1 MAAPTAGS
9 RVDILERLS
18 RLLTLLA
25 ATLAVVACLAA
36 PLLAISW
43 SHRAFPGF
51 IVEPTLVVN
60 NTQGTGWGGELTALH
75 PPQRVTRVAGQP
87 VTTSREYDA
96 VISSL
101 APGQAASFFVTL
113 PDGSARLYPSITLI
127 DFPQEDLLRL
137 FWLPYL
143 AGTAYLG
150 IGVWVYKAKGT
161 TRPGRALAFFC
172 FATAIASSLSFD
184 LYTTHLL
191 ADLWSLAIA
200 MAGGALISLALRF
213 PQQWQA
219 VERRSWLLMLPYLV
233 SMALAAISIAALHDA
248 TNPWRYTDAWDKSYL
263 YAMVGVV
270 TFLAI
275 TLLRAIAGNS
285 PIVRRQARIVL
296 LGSFLAFV
304 PITAWFAA
312 AVAGVTFPLDAP
324 LLLSVLILFPLST
337 AIAIFRY
344 RLLEVDHVVNR
355 AILYGALT
363 AILAGLYTISVMIS
377 QRLFVAITGEKSDAA
392 IVVTTLIVASAFT
405 PIKDRLGRLL
415 SARFKDVPDN
425 TRALRDFSQE
435 VNAYLEMSDA
445 ALLARRFLDEAA
457 GAVQAEAG
465 AVSLLIDGRL
475 KTVATS
481 GRWQGEASI
490 AIPLQQNGQ
499 RHGMLW
505 LGPRLGANPYSNAE
519 FEALQQAARPV
530 ALALRLALHAHP
542 TVESLLAEH
551 AGEASETNGAIE
563 NAHEERP
570 SGRSPAVTAVR

>member
-1 MAAPTAGS
+1 MAAPPADS
-9 RVDILERLS
+9 RVDVLERLS

-25 ATLAVVACLAA
+25 ATLAVLACLAA

-51 IVEPTLVVN
+51 MVEPTLVAN
-60 NTQGTGWGGELTALH
+60 NSSGTGWGGESTALH
-75 PPQRVTRVAGQP
+75 PPQHVTRVGGQP
-87 VTTSREYDA
+87 VATHREYNA
-96 VISSL
+96 VLSSL
-101 APGQAASFFVTL
+101 APGQHVSFFVAL

-143 AGTAYLG
+143 AGMAYVG
-150 IGVWVYKAKGT
+150 IGVWVYMAKGT

-172 FATAIASSLSFD
+172 FATAIASGLSFD
-184 LYTTHLL
+184 LSTTHLL

-200 MAGGALISLALRF
+200 MTGGALISLALRF

-219 VERRSWLLMLPYLV
+219 VERRSWLLMIPYLV
-233 SMALAAISIAALHDA
+233 SLALAAVSIAALHDPS
-248 TNPWRYTDAWDKSYL
+248 NPWRYVNAWDKSYL

-270 TFLAI
+270 TFLAT
-275 TLLRAIAGNS
+275 TLVRAITGNS
-285 PIVRRQARIVL
+285 PVVRRQARIVL
-296 LGSFLAFV
+296 VGSFLAFV

-363 AILAGLYTISVMIS
+363 AILAGLYTISIMIS
-377 QRLFVAITGEKSDAA
+377 QRIFVAATGETSDAA

-405 PIKDRLGRLL
+405 PIKDRLGKFL
-415 SARFKDVPDN
+415 SARFRDVPDS
-425 TRALRDFSQE
+425 TRALRSFTRE
-435 VNAYLEMSDA
+435 VNAHLEMSDA

-457 GAVQAEAG
+457 DALQAEAG
-465 AVSLLIDGRL
+465 AVSLVVDGRL
-475 KTVATS
+475 KTIATH
-481 GRWQGEASI
+481 GRWHGDAAI
-490 AIPLQQNGQ
+490 AIPLQNNGH
-499 RHGMLW
+499 RHGLLW
-505 LGPRLGANPYSNAE
+505 LGPRVGGNPYSRAE
-519 FEALQQAARPV
+519 FEALQQAAQPV
-530 ALALRLALHAHP
+530 ASALGLALH
-542 TVESLLAEH
+542 EH
-551 AGEASETNGAIE
+551 RAPGELIPHS
-563 NAHEERP
+563 
-570 SGRSPAVTAVR
+570 

>member
-233 SMALAAISIAALHDA
+233 S
-248 TNPWRYTDAWDKSYL
+248 
-263 YAMVGVV
+263 
-270 TFLAI
+270 I

-490 AIPLQQNGQ
+490 AIPLQQNGH

-542 TVESLLAEH
+542 TVESPLAEH

>member
-1 MAAPTAGS
+1 MAAPAVDS
-9 RVDILERLS
+9 RVDVLERLS

-25 ATLAVVACLAA
+25 ATLAVVSCLAA

-51 IVEPTLVVN
+51 MVEPTLVVN
-60 NTQGTGWGGELTALH
+60 NTRGTGWGGELTALH
-75 PPQRVTRVAGQP
+75 APQRVTRIGGQP
-87 VTTSREYDA
+87 IATTREYNA
-96 VISSL
+96 AMSSL
-101 APGQAASFFVTL
+101 SPGQHASFFVTL

-127 DFPQEDLLRL
+127 DFPQEDMLRL

-150 IGVWVYKAKGT
+150 IGVWVYKAKGA
-161 TRPGRALAFFC
+161 TRPGRALSFFC
-172 FATAIASSLSFD
+172 FATAIASGLSFD
-184 LYTTHLL
+184 LSTTHLL

-200 MAGGALISLALRF
+200 MTGGALISLALRF

-233 SMALAAISIAALHDA
+233 SMALGALSIAALHD
-248 TNPWRYTDAWDKSYL
+248 TSDPWRYTDAWDKSYL

-270 TFLAI
+270 TFLGI
-275 TLLRAIAGNS
+275 TLWRAISGNS
-285 PIVRRQARIVL
+285 ALVRRQARIVL

-363 AILAGLYTISVMIS
+363 GVLTGLYTISVMIS
-377 QRLFVAITGEKSDAA
+377 QRIFVAVTGEKSDAA
-392 IVVTTLIVASAFT
+392 IVITTLIVASAFT
-405 PIKDRLGRLL
+405 PIKDRLGRFL
-415 SARFKDVPDN
+415 SARIKEAPDN
-425 TRALRDFSQE
+425 TGALRSFSQE

-457 GAVQAEAG
+457 GALQAEAG
-465 AVSLLIDGRL
+465 AVSLVVDGRL
-475 KTVATS
+475 KTVATH
-481 GRWQGEASI
+481 GRWHGEASI
-490 AIPLQQNGQ
+490 AIPLHQNGH
-499 RHGMLW
+499 RHGLLW
-505 LGPRLGANPYSNAE
+505 LGPRRGGNPYSRAE
-519 FEALQQAARPV
+519 FEMLQQAAQPV
-530 ALALRLALHAHP
+530 SLALGLALHEHSAHTPPAP
-542 TVESLLAEH
+542 TA
-551 AGEASETNGAIE
+551 
-563 NAHEERP
+563 
-570 SGRSPAVTAVR
+570 